1 MKMMINFLCVTFS
14 PTGVHF
20 PTNDEHLLT
29 ELSRAV
35 RVFVEGLEQ
44 LAVDEGNEVAL
55 SPHLSCEGRGDA
67 RWRHG
72 DKFFRSVTL
81 Q

>member
-1 MKMMINFLCVTFS
+1 MLS
-14 PTGVHF
+14 ATGVHF

-44 LAVDEGNEVAL
+44 LALDEANEVVL
-55 SPHLSCEGRGDA
+55 SPHLSCEGRGEA
-67 RWRHG
+67 RWRQG
-72 DKFFRSVTL
+72 DKFFRSVKL
-81 Q
+81 